1 MLREIAVTVPM
12 DRLLIETDCPY
23 LTPVPHR
30 GKRNEPAYV
39 KLVAEQIARVR
50 SAREPMSVEEV
61 GQVTSANARRAFK
74 IP

>member
-1 MLREIAVTVPM
+1 MLREIAKTVPA

-30 GKRNEPAYV
+30 GKRNEPAFV
-39 KLVAEQIARVR
+39 KYVAELLATITADN
-50 SAREPMSVEEV
+50 APLTAEDV
-61 GQVTSANARRAFK
+61 GRRTSENARRLFR